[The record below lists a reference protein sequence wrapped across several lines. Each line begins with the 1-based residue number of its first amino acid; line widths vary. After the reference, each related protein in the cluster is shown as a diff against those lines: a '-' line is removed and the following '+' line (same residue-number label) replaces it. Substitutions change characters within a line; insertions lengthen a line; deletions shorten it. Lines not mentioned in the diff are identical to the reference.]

1 MPANFTGSLAI
12 SGSLLLTGSITTTG
26 GITISGSIASASFAS
41 TASFITLAQTASFVT
56 TAQTASFVANAQSAS
71 NAVNAITAS
80 SADSFLV
87 RNTLT
92 AQTIVVQTITSSVDF
107 VTGSTRFGSISANT
121 HEFTGSVSITGSLT
135 TSIAALGSAASLFL
149 VSDGNV
155 IKSRTAAQTLSDI
168 AALPLAGGTLTGA
181 LSGTSA
187 TFSGNGA
194 FSGVLQVAPTTGTG
208 MIGVGDN
215 FGGNMNAGIY
225 RGGAGVTT
233 AGNYLNIGGYDGVV
247 ITTGNAALGSQTTR
261 LTIAS
266 TGAATFSSS
275 VTAGGF
281 GAFTG
286 ASNGAPVL
294 TLGTAGAINAV
305 INTADE
311 MFLNIDS
318 DNNQTEARFV
328 FATNR
333 TGSSGGTELVTFKD
347 NGNVGIGTT
356 TPDSRLHVG
365 LANGSQLRINYIAS
379 GDNYY
384 DGVTHYFRN
393 SGGSSN
399 IMTLLNGGNVG
410 IGTTSPSYKLHVV
423 GTGTAINLAVVGNIR
438 AGGTGTSGGEIVA
451 SGALGNGNFVA
462 LRHDDT
468 NGYITITR
476 TVYAGH
482 LILEP
487 YGNVGIGTTS
497 PASKLTIYE
506 GDIRLYKNH
515 IFGNSA
521 TWLAN
526 INFTDEVDRLGAR
539 ITGERTAWD
548 GAPMGLGFDTGG
560 IGSVTRRMTITST
573 GEIGVGVV
581 PTAGNRFWIKGS
593 SEAVGDTSLY
603 VQNSAGT
610 SLLTVKNNNTT
621 HIGTLTGGGQAL
633 NVSYTFAV
641 RGNLTGTE
649 QNLFHIGNTGS
660 GVNDGYMRLFDN
672 GTAKVLIAA
681 NNARGG
687 DTYFN
692 GGGNVG
698 IGTTSPQSL
707 LHVCRGDISLEL
719 GGEGNSCKLFFSV
732 DHNAHYIRGTGY
744 WIDIVGNE
752 NEILRVWK
760 GDTSTAACEVIRVTG
775 TGITCFKATVCA
787 PCFATISDYR
797 MKYDVKP
804 ITNSI
809 GLISQMKP
817 YSFKLNY
824 DCQTSFGMIAHE
836 LQEVLPEAVFGHK
849 DGEVMQGVDYMKLL
863 PITIKAIQEQQCQIC
878 TQASTIT
885 QLKTCL
891 GLT

>member
-410 IGTTSPSYKLHVV
+410 IGTTSPSYLLTLNSTTSSKLSL
-423 GTGTAINLAVVGNIR
+423 T
-438 AGGTGTSGGEIVA
+438 GGTSQNGIRFEAITGVNAFYLFNGTLDSGGFGVYD
-451 SGALGNGNFVA
+451 N
-462 LRHDDT
+462 T
-468 NGYITITR
+468 NSAARLWINNS
-476 TVYAGH
+476 
-482 LILEP
+482 
-487 YGNVGIGTTS
+487 GNVGIGTTN
-497 PASKLTIYE
+497 PAVKLDVRTSANTTT
-506 GDIRLYKNH
+506 L
-515 IFGNSA
+515 GNSRQLSL
-521 TWLAN
+521 WHN
-526 INFTDEVDRLGAR
+526 GSGIGAR
-539 ITGERTAWD
+539 AEIGFGYSTGTYQPSIIGSIAVADAGGGAQKDDIYFATRDVTTDVAPTERMRITSG
-548 GAPMGLGFDTGG
+548 GNLGLGVTPITAGACRRHFQLGYSTCGAIVSLGINACESCNPRVFSNQFDLGFASGISTGNMLFYTND
-560 IGSVTRRMTITST
+560 SERLHITST
-573 GEIGVGVV
+573 GIACFACQVCAGGGFRAMGSNGFIDTDGTR
-581 PTAGNRFWIKGS
+581 TAGIS
-593 SEAVGDTSLY
+593 SNFTGGTPGLGTFTNHDLAFYTNATNERMRITSVGNIGIGATTVRSQ
-603 VQNSAGT
+603 VHIQNG
-610 SLLTVKNNNTT
+610 NTT
-621 HIGTLTGGGQAL
+621 
-633 NVSYTFAV
+633 
-641 RGNLTGTE
+641 
-649 QNLFHIGNTGS
+649 GNT
-660 GVNDGYMRLFDN
+660 
-672 GTAKVLIAA
+672 A
-681 NNARGG
+681 
-687 DTYFN
+687 
-692 GGGNVG
+692 
-698 IGTTSPQSL
+698 IGTTGKNVTCGGCSILFCFGASEASMTGQLMITGQTAGLAFSAIYDVVSIYEG
-707 LHVCRGDISLEL
+707 VCLNRRFCMSRGVGEIINVNAFGTNNYDKMLCISQT
-719 GGEGNSCKLFFSV
+719 NPY
-732 DHNAHYIRGTGY
+732 NGTMSISATFIGTSS
-744 WIDIVGNE
+744 
-752 NEILRVWK
+752 IL
-760 GDTSTAACEVIRVTG
+760 TYL
-775 TGITCFKATVCA
+775 CA
-787 PCFATISDYR
+787 P
-797 MKYDVKP
+797 
-804 ITNSI
+804 
-809 GLISQMKP
+809 
-817 YSFKLNY
+817 
-824 DCQTSFGMIAHE
+824 
-836 LQEVLPEAVFGHK
+836 
-849 DGEVMQGVDYMKLL
+849 
-863 PITIKAIQEQQCQIC
+863 
-878 TQASTIT
+878 
-885 QLKTCL
+885 
-891 GLT
+891 